1 MRRTTA
7 AREQHGSIRSYRHN
21 TPVITKQ
28 VGTPTL
34 TPASWDELI
43 RGLVHRPASREQQK
57 APGVAK
63 TWSFAC
69 QRLCETQFQSPLK
82 LYADNPLDHADLAN
96 SADRQCSH
104 SN

>member
-7 AREQHGSIRSYRHN
+7 AREQDGSIRSYRHN

-34 TPASWDELI
+34 TLAPWGELI
-43 RGLVHRPASREQQK
+43 RRLVRRPANREQQK
-57 APGVAK
+57 ALEAVK
-63 TWSFAC
+63 TWRCAWL
-69 QRLCETQFQSPLK
+69 RPYETQFQSPLK
-82 LYADNPLDHADLAN
+82 LYADNPLDHADLEN

>member
-1 MRRTTA
+1 MCRTTA

-57 APGVAK
+57 ALEVVKA
-63 TWSFAC
+63 WRCAC
-69 QRLCETQFQSPLK
+69 PRPYETQFQSPLK
-82 LYADNPLDHADLAN
+82 LYADNSLDHADLEN